1 VHSEFTISLVT
12 EQDAAVLLRVVSTLG
27 RHRLEISSFTT
38 IAIGD
43 SGGGMYRHTAAVIGE
58 ADRVRRAMKQL
69 GSALGVLEA
78 RYCRGGET
86 IDRELGLYTLSMDLA
101 AGGAALK
108 DTVTRNGARVVV
120 AGADYIVIEK
130 TGSRE
135 EVEDLFKSLEP
146 FGVMEFVRSGQTTVT
161 KPVAEAMVHETTNIA
176 KASSSDAHGGKY

>member
-1 VHSEFTISLVT
+1 MGHTPADTTAPGEGCGDVLRASSRRKRTWRRRVHST
-12 EQDAAVLLRVVSTLG
+12 
-27 RHRLEISSFTT
+27 
-38 IAIGD
+38 
-43 SGGGMYRHTAAVIGE
+43 SGRHTAAVIGE